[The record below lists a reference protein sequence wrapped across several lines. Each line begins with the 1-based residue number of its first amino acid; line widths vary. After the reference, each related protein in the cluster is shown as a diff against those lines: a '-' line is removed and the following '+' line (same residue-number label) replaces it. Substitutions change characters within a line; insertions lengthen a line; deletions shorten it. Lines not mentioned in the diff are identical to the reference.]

1 MLWLH
6 LDWVCNG
13 TLVLMGI
20 VTACAIHAYYVD
32 ARRPDDDP
40 KKKYYHPLGILLA
53 PIALP
58 LLLVVVPF
66 FFLLRAITYGVF
78 MTVFILALI
87 FIRNAKIVAMI
98 QNDAVYVGRL
108 IMDVNATAIRILS
121 WPWTGSR
128 EYA

>member
-1 MLWLH
+1 MIWFHLGFFFKWALLIMGFGTVCAIYVYY
-6 LDWVCNG
+6 LDW
-13 TLVLMGI
+13 
-20 VTACAIHAYYVD
+20 
-32 ARRPDDDP
+32 RRPDDDP

-53 PIALP
+53 PITFP
-58 LLLVVVPF
+58 LLLIVAPF
-66 FFLLRAITYGVF
+66 FILLKAITYGVF

-108 IMDVNATAIRILS
+108 IMDVNTTAIRILS